1 MNRISKIAITSSVLA
16 VLSPISAKAAYHITT
31 DSTTSTT
38 EETSAAAVGL
48 FAFVI
53 LMIWIVFFVVAL
65 AVFIFWIFMLIDAL
79 KRTNWKQ
86 ESDKNLWTVILIAS
100 LFVGLNGIAAIL
112 YYFIV
117 RKPMGK
123 ADVATPAKDTTPP
136 NVPTPPAK

>member
-16 VLSPISAKAAYHITT
+16 VLSPISAQAASDVTIYSDSAPLTT
-31 DSTTSTT
+31 GEASI
-38 EETSAAAVGL
+38 ALGILVL
-48 FAFVI
+48 IVVI
-53 LMIWIVFFVVAL
+53 CAVAL
-65 AVFIFWIFMLIDAL
+65 AFFIFWIFMLVDAL

-100 LFVGLNGIAAIL
+100 LFVSLNGIAAIL

-123 ADVATPAKDTTPP
+123 AGVATPAKDTTPP
-136 NVPTPPAK
+136 AK